1 MLALLSRAAGAG
13 IVAAGLGRRDCLHG
27 IRLRLAR
34 MSAGRMEALDRV
46 RQFGHR
52 TVLERIDLHAVE
64 IAFVVGDCDQRQ
76 QAPPRIGPFAISGR
90 GVPRIRTQRD
100 RIGKAVY
107 AKFRQNVTIPL
118 VDVEALG
125 DVEPSRHLTHRDAR
139 HRRLGDHRR
148 LLRLAIGPQALHPGD
163 DFHPT
168 HLLASSGLQ
177 KENTT
182 GLTSTAAPNVVT
194 RGSRDAYLYAI
205 I

>member
-1 MLALLSRAAGAG
+1 MLALLSRPAGAG

-27 IRLRLAR
+27 IRLRLVR
-34 MSAGRMEALDRV
+34 MSAGRMEVLDRV
-46 RQFGHR
+46 CQFGHR
-52 TVLERIDLHAVE
+52 TVLECIDLHAVE
-64 IAFVVGDCDQRQ
+64 SAFVACDRDQRQ
-76 QAPPRIGPFAISGR
+76 QAAPRIGPFGIR
-90 GVPRIRTQRD
+90 RRLPRIWTQRD
-100 RIGKAVY
+100 RIGKAVDPE
-107 AKFRQNVTIPL
+107 FSDNVTIPL

-194 RGSRDAYLYAI
+194 CGSRDAYLYAI